1 MKDVINAC
9 LLGRLEGRICVPV
22 IVDLHPEGTPEKA
35 LAVFTSFEEARKSSY
50 HNPPHISP
58 LFFPSYREFA
68 EAIEDVC
75 RKNEA
80 KLVELNPGTG
90 SGERTLAH
98 VSFLLAWIR
107 SQSHS

>member
-1 MKDVINAC
+1 MKGIINAC
-9 LLGRLEGRICVPV
+9 LLGRLKDRIAVPV
-22 IVDLHPEGTPEKA
+22 LVDKHIEGTPEKA
-35 LAVFTSFEEARKSSY
+35 IAVYSSLEEARKSSY
-50 HNPPHISP
+50 HNPPDISP

-75 RKNEA
+75 RKNEI